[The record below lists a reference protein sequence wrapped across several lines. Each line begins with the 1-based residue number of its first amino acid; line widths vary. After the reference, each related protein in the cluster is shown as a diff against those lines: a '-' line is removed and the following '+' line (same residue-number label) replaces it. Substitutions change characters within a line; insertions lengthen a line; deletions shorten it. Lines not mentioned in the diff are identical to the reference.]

1 MWQIP
6 IPNWTGLLAFCPG
19 TLFGLFAAYMLGWWL
34 NKREKPTKSNQPDY
48 IGFYDES
55 DEIDEITARAALTKP
70 PRVNKR

>member
-34 NKREKPTKSNQPDY
+34 NKREERRKAVPNPRQ
-48 IGFYDES
+48 G
-55 DEIDEITARAALTKP
+55 IDEVRDEEGNL
-70 PRVNKR
+70 VEF